1 MPPGLELADVLRR
14 HGGAYRRAHDGHL
27 GRVERRVMSA
37 VELCRTAA
45 LGGHVEQCRDCGSV
59 RHAYN
64 SCRNRH
70 CPKCQGQARAE
81 WLAARQAELLPV
93 GYFHVVFTMPPAAAE
108 IAFQNKAAVYA
119 SLFRAAAETLRVVAA
134 DPRHLGAELG
144 VVAVLHTWGQTLHHH
159 PHVHCVVPGGGPS
172 LDGSRW
178 VACRPGF
185 FLPVRVLS
193 RVFRRLFLA
202 ELQTAFEAG
211 GLGFFGDLAGL
222 AEPAAFTRRLR
233 ELRGVEWVVYAKPPF
248 GGPAQV
254 LAYLGRYTHRV
265 AIANSRLLDVTD
277 RQVAFRW
284 RDYRHHGKA
293 KVMTLDADEFIR
305 RFLRTPCPSAST
317 ASATTASSPTV
328 IAPQSWRSAAR
339 CSPHRRPSR
348 IHRRPKTR
356 LPQIATTAARAAA
369 APRSAAPFCRGRGDH
384 RLRGRPSGTTHH
396 DRPVTP
402 PHPTRCCSGRSMRL
416 HGRCVLLQRRAVR
429 ARSSSAAQRP
439 RPRRPT
445 ANHRRH
451 RPARPSNPQSH
462 RAPRPPGPGAGDTI
476 PIARSAIPRVRS
488 IRLQ

>member
-14 HGGAYRRAHDGHL
+14 HGDAYRRAHDGHL

-45 LGGHVEQCRDCGSV
+45 LGGHVEQCRDCGTV

-172 LDGSRW
+172 LDGTRW

-222 AEPAAFTRRLR
+222 AEPAAFNRRLR

-305 RFLRTPCPSAST
+305 RFLLHTLPDGFHRIRHYGFLANGHRADKLALCRTLLTVPASEPDPSPTEDAAAMDRSHRCPCCGST
-317 ASATTASSPTV
+317 AISRTTLPR
-328 IAPQSWRSAAR
+328 PWRS
-339 CSPHRRPSR
+339 PP
-348 IHRRPKTR
+348 
-356 LPQIATTAARAAA
+356 ARA
-369 APRSAAPFCRGRGDH
+369 SFW
-384 RLRGRPSGTTHH
+384 
-396 DRPVTP
+396 
-402 PHPTRCCSGRSMRL
+402 
-416 HGRCVLLQRRAVR
+416 
-429 ARSSSAAQRP
+429 
-439 RPRRPT
+439 
-445 ANHRRH
+445 N
-451 RPARPSNPQSH
+451 
-462 RAPRPPGPGAGDTI
+462 DT
-476 PIARSAIPRVRS
+476 S
-488 IRLQ
+488 